1 MAFLADYQGTRI
13 LYPNQYCRILDVTFG
28 KHNQGKV
35 TYGIYMQNPNET
47 GEEAHEVKV
56 IDIDTSDYTLDLI
69 PFDYGYTKTKHQF
82 AITQD
87 NV

>member
-1 MAFLADYQGTRI
+1 MALLADYQGTRV

-28 KHNQGKV
+28 KYNQGKV

-69 PFDYGYTKTKHQF
+69 PFDYGYTKTKGQF
-82 AITQD
+82 MIKQG